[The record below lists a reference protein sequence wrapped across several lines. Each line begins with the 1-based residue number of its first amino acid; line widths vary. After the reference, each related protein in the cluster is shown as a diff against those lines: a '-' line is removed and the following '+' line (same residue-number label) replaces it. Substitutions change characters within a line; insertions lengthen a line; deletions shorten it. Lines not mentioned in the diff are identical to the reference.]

1 MLNKLYELNVPTGF
15 RLFYDSDGIIY
26 IVAESKLFNTSN
38 FQTLLS
44 SLEDF
49 AVVYKPTLPLKE
61 QLDFVSGLEEVSL

>member
-1 MLNKLYELNVPTGF
+1 MTELSQLNVSKGF

-26 IVAESKLFNTSN
+26 IVAESNLFNTNN

-44 SLEDF
+44 SLKDF